1 MDTVNYQRQ
10 LSVGAAQAYAKKWR
24 AVTTPVNLARVATVE
39 LVFENVEQVEIPATA
54 ITELRVLPLPTTMT
68 ELAGFYLRVPVA
80 ATNFRAQL
88 LAGSK
93 PRLTAGRQRL
103 ATYQDVTAIIFQT
116 EQTTRQYSVAWN
128 PLSRMDQENLN
139 QHIEVTDDEVV
150 VWAWPTT
157 TYLWRDILPAAAT
170 PLALAVMVD
179 ELMAHLPRQWTATAV
194 RNRLEA
200 TLNELR
206 SFTDLAK
213 WTTTRHLVV
222 TVVADKWTL
231 ALHDDADGQDY
242 GGIEWCSYP
251 ELLGMSVTLPMDR
264 FWAGLSWLLWGITR
278 LGTEATTR
286 TAQQQQ
292 VRRRLDVGQTTLPR
306 LKHQATKMQ
315 RFLDAYV
322 AAHSSEPD
330 LATTVARF
338 WPLTTVSRWQ
348 VAGPEA
354 SPVTPQ
360 LWTEF
365 MAKFGAAYA
374 DFD

>member
-10 LSVGAAQAYAKKWR
+10 LSVGAAQIYAEKWR

-88 LAGSK
+88 LTGSK

-103 ATYQDVTAIIFQT
+103 TTYQDVTAIIFQT

-139 QHIEVTDDEVV
+139 QHIELTDDELI

-157 TYLWRDILPAAAT
+157 TDLWRDILPAATT

-179 ELMAHLPRQWTATAV
+179 ELLAHLPQQWTATAV
-194 RNRLEA
+194 RNRLET

-206 SFTDLAK
+206 SFTDLAQ

-222 TVVADKWTL
+222 TVAADRWTL

-264 FWAGLSWLLWGITR
+264 FWAGLSWLLWRISR
-278 LGTEATTR
+278 WGTTATTR
-286 TAQQQQ
+286 TTRQQRARQ
-292 VRRRLDVGQTTLPR
+292 RLSVGQAALPR
-306 LKHQATKMQ
+306 LKRQATKMA

-322 AAHSSEPD
+322 AAHPTEPA
-330 LATTVARF
+330 LADTVVHF
-338 WPLTTVSRWQ
+338 WPLTTASRWH
-348 VAGPEA
+348 VAG
-354 SPVTPQ
+354 SQVSTVTPP
-360 LWTEF
+360 LWAEF
-365 MAKFGAAYA
+365 MAKFGDAYA
-374 DFD
+374 KFD